1 MESKNVSQLTFIHFR
16 TQTKIKWCTFQTPQ
30 NSYSYM
36 HLPTVTKSKTGNFH
50 HKNQHLY
57 PFKICKHVPP
67 ANTSINWSPLPL
79 PPRKPSSIWTN
90 TSINWSPPTLPPSG
104 KPPSILTFE
113 DWLVQITTPPFQTKI
128 GCSNAPPKVGFDDQF
143 LGRKAW
149 SGIVFFLWTFSS
161 EPSACESELSAFKH
175 FHIKR

>member
-1 MESKNVSQLTFIHFR
+1 MPYKGKFKFQLSSKCFKLRKWNQKIEQLTFIHFR

-90 TSINWSPPTLPPSG
+90 TSINWSPPTLPP
-104 KPPSILTFE
+104 L
-113 DWLVQITTPPFQTKI
+113 
-128 GCSNAPPKVGFDDQF
+128 
-143 LGRKAW
+143 RKA
-149 SGIVFFLWTFSS
+149 
-161 EPSACESELSAFKH
+161 PKH
-175 FHIKR
+175 FNFWRLVSSNYHPTLSD

>member
-1 MESKNVSQLTFIHFR
+1 MPYKGKFKFQLSSKCFKLRKWNQKMCQELTFIHFR

-57 PFKICKHVPP
+57 PFKICKHLPP

-79 PPRKPSSIWTN
+79 PPRKPSSIWNN
-90 TSINWSPPTLPPSG
+90 TSINWSPPTLPP
-104 KPPSILTFE
+104 L
-113 DWLVQITTPPFQTKI
+113 
-128 GCSNAPPKVGFDDQF
+128 
-143 LGRKAW
+143 RKA
-149 SGIVFFLWTFSS
+149 
-161 EPSACESELSAFKH
+161 PKH
-175 FHIKR
+175 FNFWRLVSSNYHPTLSD